1 MDKRNFVGVGFS
13 LMKCRSVFL
22 KVHKITFP
30 LYYIHAMALLVKD
43 LTTQENCNELFTGKK
58 KMLLVTETVFLFI
71 QKHHNQKETDS
82 KKILPLP
89 NPPGPQSSLLVT
101 PP

>member
-43 LTTQENCNELFTGKK
+43 LTAQENCNELFTGKK
-58 KMLLVTETVFLFI
+58 KLLVTETVFLYI
-71 QKHHNQKETDS
+71 QKRHTQKETDS

>member
-1 MDKRNFVGVGFS
+1 MDKRNFAGVGSS
-13 LMKCRSVFL
+13 LMKCRSVLL

-30 LYYIHAMALLVKD
+30 LYYIHALALLVKD
-43 LTTQENCNELFTGKK
+43 LTTQEDCSELFTGKK
-58 KMLLVTETVFLFI
+58 MLLVIETVFLFI
-71 QKHHNQKETDS
+71 QKYHNQKEIDR
-82 KKILPLP
+82 KKNLPLP

>member
-22 KVHKITFP
+22 KLHKITFP

-58 KMLLVTETVFLFI
+58 KCYLSPRLYFYIFRSTILKRKLQ
-71 QKHHNQKETDS
+71 QKNS
-82 KKILPLP
+82 A
-89 NPPGPQSSLLVT
+89 SS
-101 PP
+101 

>member
-58 KMLLVTETVFLFI
+58 NATCHRDCIFI
-71 QKHHNQKETDS
+71 YSEA
-82 KKILPLP
+82 P
-89 NPPGPQSSLLVT
+89 
-101 PP
+101 